1 MSSTLNVAPNHVAI
15 ILDGNGRWAQKRGLD
30 RHEGHRAGALN
41 LRDIALTAADC
52 GVNVLSVFA
61 FSTENWQ
68 RPKEEVNRLM
78 TLPTELDDVLWD
90 KLEAAQ
96 ISIRFSGR
104 RDRLKQ
110 DMRDLMAELEAKTF
124 AYPRMTLNVCL
135 DYGSQDEWLHATQ
148 SIAQAVLDKTLTVDT
163 LDLATL
169 DAHLYTKGLPKVD
182 FLIRTSGEQ
191 RLSNFLL
198 LQSAYAE
205 LYFTR
210 VLWPDFKPKRFK
222 QALKAYQKRTR
233 KFGGVKG

>member
-1 MSSTLNVAPNHVAI
+1 MSHAPNAVPNHVAI
-15 ILDGNGRWAQKRGLD
+15 ILDGNGRWAKKRGLE

-68 RPKEEVNRLM
+68 RPKEEVDRLM
-78 TLPTELDDVLWD
+78 ALPAELDEVLWD

-104 RDRLKQ
+104 RDRLKP
-110 DMRDLMAELEAKTF
+110 DTRDLMAELEAKTF
-124 AYPRMTLNVCL
+124 THTRMVLNVCL
-135 DYGSQDEWLHATQ
+135 DYGSKDERLHATK
-148 SIAQAVLDKTLTVDT
+148 SIAQAALDKKLSLET
-163 LDLATL
+163 LDITTL
-169 DAHLYTKGLPKVD
+169 SSALYTQGLPDVD

-198 LQSAYAE
+198 FQSAYAE

-222 QALKAYQKRTR
+222 RALKVYQKRTR